1 MIHSAF
7 ILGLVG
13 SLHCLGMCGPISLL
27 VPANPRRY
35 LLSRAIYNSGRITT
49 YVLLGLFIGVLGQQ
63 TGFYLSQKYLF
74 IALGV
79 LILTFTLLP
88 IKFKSKIDQSYFIT
102 RFTASLRRGISQ
114 LSSKGGKS
122 KQFLFGIL
130 NGLLPC
136 GMVYAAL
143 SGAFVL
149 GSLKEGALYMLFFGI
164 GTLPVMMSFG
174 FIGKWIPSGLKS
186 QKVFIYAYL
195 ILGVFFIYKGM
206 HLPTMHGEMT
216 LCKAP

>member
-1 MIHSAF
+1 M
-7 ILGLVG
+7 
-13 SLHCLGMCGPISLL
+13 
-27 VPANPRRY
+27 
-35 LLSRAIYNSGRITT
+35 
-49 YVLLGLFIGVLGQQ
+49 
-63 TGFYLSQKYLF
+63 
-74 IALGV
+74 
-79 LILTFTLLP
+79 
-88 IKFKSKIDQSYFIT
+88 
-102 RFTASLRRGISQ
+102 
-114 LSSKGGKS
+114 
-122 KQFLFGIL
+122 L